1 MTANARLAS
10 LLTSAWRRRGALAW
24 LLSPLALLYA
34 AITGLRRRAYAIGL
48 FQSTRVAAPVVVVGN
63 LYVGGTGKTPLTIE
77 LVRALLQ
84 RGFKPGVV
92 SRGYGG
98 TGGDARLVTS
108 ADSATDVGDEPL
120 LIAAATGVPVA
131 VGAQRARAA
140 TLLLEKHPSCD
151 VVIADDGL
159 QHLALRRDVEIAL
172 IDERMLGNGWV
183 LPAGPLR
190 EPPSRLAKV
199 DAIVLHGAAHLPAS
213 AVPCFS
219 MHTGLAEHAYRL
231 SDREQSIALAELVQ
245 RQQATRI
252 SITAAAGIGVP
263 QRFFDM
269 LSAAGLRIE
278 PLPLPD
284 HFDYR
289 DNPFA
294 GRHADLLLITEKD
307 AVKCR
312 LVDALR
318 ADQRI
323 WVLPLQARVDPK
335 LVDLVIARLNSL
347 RKSPNGSPAA

>member
-1 MTANARLAS
+1 VTANARLAL
-10 LLTSAWRRRGALAW
+10 LLTSAWRRRGPLAW

-34 AITGLRRRAYAIGL
+34 AVTALRRRTYASGL
-48 FQSTRVAAPVVVVGN
+48 FQSTRVAAPVVVIGN

-77 LVRALLQ
+77 IVRALIQ
-84 RGFKPGVV
+84 RGFTPGVV

-98 TGGDARLVTS
+98 TGSDARLVTS
-108 ADSATDVGDEPL
+108 ADSANDVGDEPL

-131 VGAQRARAA
+131 VGALRARAA
-140 TLLLEKHPSCD
+140 TLLLANHPSCD

-159 QHLALRRDVEIAL
+159 QHLALGRDVEIAL

-190 EPPSRLAKV
+190 ESPGRLAEV
-199 DAIVLHGAAHLPAS
+199 DAIVLHGAARSPVS
-213 AVPCFS
+213 GVPCFS
-219 MHTGLAEHAYRL
+219 MQSGLADHAYRL
-231 SDREQSIALAELVQ
+231 GDRLQSVALAELVQ

-294 GRHADLLLITEKD
+294 DRHADLLLVTEKD

-312 LVDALR
+312 LADALR
-318 ADQRI
+318 KDQRI
-323 WVLPLQARVDPK
+323 WVVPLKARVDPK
-335 LVDLVIARLNSL
+335 LIDLLVARLNLL
-347 RKSPNGSPAA
+347 RKNPNGSPAA

>member
-1 MTANARLAS
+1 LTASARLAS
-10 LLTSAWRRRGALAW
+10 LLASAWRRRGPLAW

-34 AITGLRRRAYAIGL
+34 AVTALRRRAYASGF
-48 FQSTRVAAPVVVVGN
+48 FQSTRAAAPVVVIGN

-77 LVRALLQ
+77 LVRALIQ

-98 TGGDARLVTS
+98 TGSGARLVTS
-108 ADSATDVGDEPL
+108 ADSAADVGDEPL

-131 VGAQRARAA
+131 VGALRARAA
-140 TLLLEKHPSCD
+140 TLLLANHPSCD

-190 EPPSRLAKV
+190 EPPGRLDKV
-199 DAIVLHGAAHLPAS
+199 DAIVLHGAAHSPVS
-213 AVPCFS
+213 GVPCFS
-219 MHTGLAEHAYRL
+219 MHTGLADHAYRL
-231 SDREQSIALAELVQ
+231 GDRSQSVALDELVQ
-245 RQQATRI
+245 RQQTTRI

-312 LVDALR
+312 RADTLR
-318 ADQRI
+318 NDQRI
-323 WVLPLQARVDPK
+323 WVMPLQARVDTK
-335 LVDLVIARLNSL
+335 LVDLLVARLNLL
-347 RKSPNGSPAA
+347 RKNPNGSPAA